1 MVFSAPGHYIA
12 HMNNAKGESTR
23 NAYAYTPTMPASD
36 WHAIAP
42 FVIACVDASST
53 STRYGKPELSAA
65 AAPLTRWAVRH
76 AGLPLDPTAIFDRDV
91 IDRFVSTSDQ
101 YRTKASKNT
110 IRSRL
115 LRISEALLTPDA
127 IVEALRPL
135 GSSDPSAPY
144 SLAEQIALRSW
155 AASQPTAEKR
165 RSAGALLALGMGAGL
180 SGKEIIEC
188 RRSDL
193 LADEAG
199 VVVTVRGSRT
209 REVPVLREWEDAL
222 ALLASDRDLGRPAFR
237 EGQSG
242 VNPNLITDFVSRSRG
257 KIALQARRMRA
268 TWIVRHLTEGTPIL
282 AVREAAGVHTLEAF
296 DRFVELAE
304 SPQWDSVRES
314 LRGRP
319 LIPCE
324 RTDS

>member
-1 MVFSAPGHYIA
+1 
-12 HMNNAKGESTR
+12 MNGE
-23 NAYAYTPTMPASD
+23 YLYKPTMPASD
-36 WHAIAP
+36 WQLIGP

-53 STRYGKPELSAA
+53 STRYGKPELYAA

-115 LRISEALLTPDA
+115 LRISEALLTPEA

-144 SLAEQIALRSW
+144 SAAEQVALRSW
-155 AASQPTAEKR
+155 ATVQPTAEKR
-165 RSAGALLALGMGAGL
+165 RSAGALLALGIGAGL

-188 RRSDL
+188 KATDLISD
-193 LADEAG
+193 ASG
-199 VVVTVRGSRT
+199 VVVLVRGDRP
-209 REVPVLREWEDAL
+209 RRVPVTRAWEDGL
-222 ALLASDRDLGRPAFR
+222 RTQNSPDSPLFR

-242 VNPNLITDFVSRSRG
+242 ENPNLISDFVSRSRG

-268 TWIVRHLTEGTPIL
+268 TWIVAHLDAGTPTVDL
-282 AVREAAGVHTLEAF
+282 LLAAGVKTLEAF
-296 DRFVELAE
+296 DRFVPFADERD
-304 SPQWDSVRES
+304 WDLVRVRM
-314 LRGRP
+314 RG
-319 LIPCE
+319 
-324 RTDS
+324 

>member
-1 MVFSAPGHYIA
+1 MGIDYVYS
-12 HMNNAKGESTR
+12 
-23 NAYAYTPTMPASD
+23 PTMPASD

-42 FVIACVDASST
+42 FVTACVDASST
-53 STRYGKPELSAA
+53 STRYAKPELYAA
-65 AAPLTRWAVRH
+65 AAPLTRWAVRY

-144 SLAEQIALRSW
+144 SAAEQVALRSW
-155 AASQPTAEKR
+155 ATVQPTTEKR
-165 RSAGALLALGMGAGL
+165 RSAGALLALGIGAGL

-188 RRSDL
+188 KATDL
-193 LADEAG
+193 VLDVDG
-199 VVVTVRGSRT
+199 VVVLVRGDRA
-209 REVPVLREWEDAL
+209 RRVPVTRAWEDGLRTQNVADSPL
-222 ALLASDRDLGRPAFR
+222 FR

-242 VNPNLITDFVSRSRG
+242 ENPNLISDFVSRSRG

-268 TWIVRHLTEGTPIL
+268 TWIVAHLDAGTPTVDL
-282 AVREAAGVHTLEAF
+282 LLAAGVKTLEAF
-296 DRFVELAE
+296 DRFVPFADERD
-304 SPQWDSVRES
+304 WDLVRARI
-314 LRGRP
+314 RG
-319 LIPCE
+319 
-324 RTDS
+324 